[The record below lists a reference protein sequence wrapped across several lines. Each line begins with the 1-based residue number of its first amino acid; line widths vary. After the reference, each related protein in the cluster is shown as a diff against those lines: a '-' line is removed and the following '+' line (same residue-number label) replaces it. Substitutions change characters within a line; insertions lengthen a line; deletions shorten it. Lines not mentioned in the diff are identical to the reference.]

1 MSYDLGPTEPDQPRE
16 RIFGRRRPWRG
27 VMLAV
32 WLLAMAGAAAGIWIV
47 YRDTTRIPVPGEVPL
62 IKADKE
68 PPRKRPTD
76 PGGMAIPDQD
86 KLVYTPSKPEPKT
99 EQLLPPPETPLP
111 RPQAQPAE
119 RPAEPPAAIASPPA
133 APAPDQPTPTV
144 SAPAQAAA
152 ASPLVIPKAVPEPPV
167 PPAPPRAAAPPPANP
182 TAAQGGAGYRLQ
194 LGSVRTPEGA
204 KHEWE
209 HLKRTNGDVLGAL
222 GFAAQRVDLG
232 DRGVFYRIQ
241 AGPVADE
248 ATAERNCA
256 ELKRRSIG
264 CIIVK
269 P

>member
-1 MSYDLGPTEPDQPRE
+1 MSYELGPIEPDQPRE

-47 YRDTTRIPVPGEVPL
+47 YRDTTRVPVPGEVPL
-62 IKADKE
+62 IKADNQ
-68 PPRKRPTD
+68 PSRKRPAD
-76 PGGMAIPDQD
+76 PGGIAIPDQD
-86 KLVYTPSKPEPKT
+86 KLVYTPTKPEPKT

-111 RPQAQPAE
+111 RPQPQAVE
-119 RPAEPPAAIASPPA
+119 RPAEPPAAAAPPPA
-133 APAPDQPTPTV
+133 LPVPDTAPTV
-144 SAPAQAAA
+144 PAPAQVAAA
-152 ASPLVIPKAVPEPPV
+152 PPPATPKAEPPPV
-167 PPAPPRAAAPPPANP
+167 TSRAAAPPPPPIPSVAS
-182 TAAQGGAGYRLQ
+182 GGGGYRLQ

-204 KHEWE
+204 KQEWE

-232 DRGVFYRIQ
+232 ERGVFYRIQ

-248 ATAERNCA
+248 VTAERNCA